1 MHIAVNDPLAV
12 YVSGKDRLA
21 ERPGHFAV
29 PAGGA
34 ANMRRDFFRSAW
46 SQFFD
51 GLNEIAKGF
60 EFGTLDVQIE
70 NGIAVTHHAAGAN
83 VIAGSIKF
91 GRLKGEN
98 FRVLLVG
105 KFPVGGDRDVIC
117 GDFIRCGPTG
127 LTGNRKMIEGAFPCF
142 DRVRGH
148 HRVPM
153 QAINW
158 KTAMINGRKKL
169 SDADTFHASLRA
181 EIEVGEGHGDAAL
194 HGAAKREGRE
204 IADVDAVFVELVS
217 TGTAQSALAENIVI
231 QDNFSPG
238 ICSGTF

>member
-46 SQFFD
+46 SHFFD

-117 GDFIRCGPTG
+117 GDFIRCGRTG
-127 LTGNRKMIEGAFPCF
+127 LNGNRKMIEGAFPCF
-142 DRVRGH
+142 DLV
-148 HRVPM
+148 HRHRQVPM

-158 KTAMINGRKKL
+158 KAASFIGRYKVHY
-169 SDADTFHASLRA
+169 T
-181 EIEVGEGHGDAAL
+181 
-194 HGAAKREGRE
+194 
-204 IADVDAVFVELVS
+204 S
-217 TGTAQSALAENIVI
+217 TLLTSFPE
-231 QDNFSPG
+231 DS
-238 ICSGTF
+238 